1 MGKRYESLNSDHVE
15 FVKNQKLFFVGTAAC
30 EGKVNISPKGM
41 DTLRIIGEKRV
52 VWLNVTGSGNET
64 AAHLLKNPRMTLM
77 FCSFEEKPLILRIY
91 GKAHVYHEGE
101 GKWNE
106 LYPLFDPL
114 PGSRQIV
121 DLNVELVQTSCG
133 MAVPFYSYEG
143 ERDALNSWALKK
155 GSEGIEKYWEVKNAT
170 SIDGFP
176 TGIAGKP

>member
-1 MGKRYESLNSDHVE
+1 MGKRYECLDSDHVE
-15 FVKNQKLFFVGTAAC
+15 FVENQKLFFVGTAAC
-30 EGKVNISPKGM
+30 EGTVNISPKGM

-64 AAHLLKNPRMTLM
+64 TAHLLKNPRMTLM

-91 GKAHVYHEGE
+91 GKAHAYHEGE

-114 PGSRQIV
+114 PGARQII
-121 DLNVELVQTSCG
+121 DLSVELVQTSCG

-143 ERDALNSWALKK
+143 ERDSLNGWALKK
-155 GSEGIEKYWEVKNAT
+155 GKEGIEKYWEEKNGI